1 MIIKKLVTIIL
12 FFGISFGQQPIDYES
27 LVNRN
32 GLHYLKFTNELFSGP
47 VFNIDGKKYNKGY
60 INKGKFDGP
69 ITTYYRKG
77 QLRSEINFKDG
88 KVVSFKSYKRNGKLK
103 KERKLK
109 KKLKKIKF

>member
-1 MIIKKLVTIIL
+1 MIKKLVIIIL
-12 FFGISFGQQPIDYES
+12 FFGISFGQQTIDYES
-27 LVNRN
+27 LVKRN
-32 GLHYLKFTNELFSGP
+32 GLYYLEFTNEPFSGP

-60 INKGKFDGP
+60 INKGKFDG
-69 ITTYYRKG
+69 IIITYYRNG
-77 QLRSEINFKDG
+77 QLRTEINLKDG